1 MFVTAISLKYALLAS
16 RWSYGHFLKLIEFYL
31 NNTINFRHLTQRI
44 IQCYT
49 HKMALV
55 SWPQTPWRR
64 FALCIKLP
72 ARCGWRNNY
81 RFLCFRVVYV
91 CIYIIR
97 GEYRLIV
104 VSPDRRLCSL
114 ARHAMYSYWSSRC
127 DTDRHRWSIG
137 VFVPALNDYRLTEPE
152 IVRVVLRRATSA
164 DDLATEGDER
174 PQVEHSARLWSAS
187 ATHSHRRRR
196 QGRPAPTTNNW
207 IV

>member
-64 FALCIKLP
+64 FTLSIKLP

-81 RFLCFRVVYV
+81 RFLRFRVVYV

-97 GEYRLIV
+97 GGGNTGWSPTMFTCKTCNVQLLKQPVWHRPASLVNRRVCTCTEWLPTDRAGDCTRRTTSCHVSWRLGDWGRWAAT
-104 VSPDRRLCSL
+104 SWTLCS
-114 ARHAMYSYWSSRC
+114 
-127 DTDRHRWSIG
+127 
-137 VFVPALNDYRLTEPE
+137 ALVCVSNSQSPPSTTRSP
-152 IVRVVLRRATSA
+152 RAN
-164 DDLATEGDER
+164 
-174 PQVEHSARLWSAS
+174 H
-187 ATHSHRRRR
+187 
-196 QGRPAPTTNNW
+196 
-207 IV
+207 